1 VDAAGT
7 LETMSEIGI
16 SIAGFSGIVG
26 ALAGERLRPS
36 HPDVWIPFSVMIS
49 SSLGLVFSALFPFLP
64 YHIGVPENVVW
75 AASSALV
82 SVVAA
87 CNMAFFLPR
96 IWRGQ
101 RDGTVPKTL
110 VFDVSVQVSS
120 VLVLVSQVLNTLG
133 IGLSR
138 NAGGFLIGL
147 YLILLIAGLNF
158 AFFLYVLAR
167 SGRHP
172 PAV

>member
-1 VDAAGT
+1 
-7 LETMSEIGI
+7 
-16 SIAGFSGIVG
+16 
-26 ALAGERLRPS
+26 
-36 HPDVWIPFSVMIS
+36 MIS